1 MGKFQP
7 RSANVKAIE
16 TVEAKRLVLEYVTS
30 GIGVTQAMG
39 MVDRQPVTLR
49 QWLSRDGVFA
59 RKLEEAKEIGATREL
74 DGDKY
79 DLEFAEFSEKFLGSK
94 IFPHQQNWVDV
105 LEGREPSWLHP
116 SMVFEPA
123 DKTRLLINVPP
134 EHAKSTTITVNY
146 STFKVCMD
154 PDNTRI
160 IVVSKTLQKAQEFV
174 YSIKQRLT
182 HPMWA
187 KLQATYAPPGGWKE
201 DADSWRQSSITL
213 SRTSTEKDP
222 TVQALG
228 IGGQIYGSR
237 ANMIILDD
245 CVTGANAHEWE
256 KQIEW
261 LQKEVITRLDDEG
274 VLLVVGTRFAATD
287 LYREIRNPKH
297 WSNGK
302 SPFTYF
308 SMPAVLEFADEPKDW
323 KTLWAKTDQKSG
335 SKQPD
340 ENGLYSKWD
349 GPALYRRRG
358 EVTATTWALVYQQQD
373 VQEDSIFRPSCVQ
386 GSINGARKVGP
397 FKFGAVGHPNK
408 SDYYLIMGI
417 DPAMSG
423 HTAAVMLAFDR
434 RSHKRFVL
442 DVYNMDDPNPQKIR
456 SLMEDWVNKYSP
468 NELRVEINAHQKA
481 YALDEE
487 LNQWMASRGIQL
499 RSHFTGKNKW
509 DVDFGVASMADLFGT
524 ERDGKHQNDNLIEL
538 PSSEGNE
545 HVKSLINQLI
555 TWAPNVK
562 KSQATDC
569 VMALWFCEI
578 RVKELIQQMGFAQS
592 HSRNRYATKAGIRQ
606 RGVVNLDQ
614 LAAAQMADSTF

>member
-7 RSANVKAIE
+7 KSANVKSIE
-16 TVEAKRLVLEYVTS
+16 TTDAKRMVLDYVAS
-30 GIGVTQAMG
+30 GIGVNQAMS

-49 QWLSRDGVFA
+49 QWLNRDSVFA
-59 RKLEEAKEIGATREL
+59 RKLEEAREQGASRVV
-74 DGDKY
+74 DGDKFSL
-79 DLEFAEFSEKFLGSK
+79 DFSSFSEQFLGVRV
-94 IFPHQQNWVDV
+94 FPHQQNWVDV
-105 LEGREPSWLHP
+105 LEGREPSWLHS
-116 SMVFEPA
+116 SMVYEKA
-123 DKTRLLINVPP
+123 DPTRLLINVPP

-146 STFKVCMD
+146 STYKICMD

-160 IVVSKTLQKAQEFV
+160 IVISKTLTKAQEFV

-187 KLQATYAPPGGWKE
+187 KLQATYAPPGGWRE
-201 DADSWRQSSITL
+201 DADSWKANAITL
-213 SRTSTEKDP
+213 SRNSTEKDP

-228 IGGQIYGSR
+228 IGGQVYGAR
-237 ANMIILDD
+237 ANLIILDD

-256 KQIEW
+256 KQLEW
-261 LQKEVITRLDDEG
+261 IQKEVITRLDDEG

-297 WSNGK
+297 WSNGV

-358 EVTATTWALVYQQQD
+358 EVTPTTWALVYQQQD
-373 VQEDSIFRPSCVQ
+373 VMEDSIFKPLCVQ
-386 GSINGARKVGP
+386 GSINGARKSGVL
-397 FKFGAVGHPNK
+397 KFGAVGHPNK
-408 SDYYLIMGI
+408 SDFYTIMGI

-423 HTAAVMLAFDR
+423 KTAAVILAFDR
-434 RSHKRFVL
+434 QTHKRYVL
-442 DVYNMDDPNPQKIR
+442 DVYNMEDPNPQKIR
-456 SLMEDWVNKYSP
+456 ALMEDWVNKYSP

-509 DVDFGVASMADLFGT
+509 DVDFGVASMSDLFGT
-524 ERDGKHQNDNLIEL
+524 ERDGKHQDDNLIEL

-545 HVKSLINQLI
+545 HVKALINQLI
-555 TWAPNVK
+555 TWAPNMK
-562 KSQATDC
+562 KAQPTDC

-592 HSRNRYATKAGIRQ
+592 HSYNKYATKAGMRQ

-614 LAAAQMADSTF
+614 LAAAQTADSYF